1 MAPPS
6 NTCRSRVSARRT
18 RDDAQSGPPARPT
31 SGDSSALLTASMP
44 QDRMLAFLRLAL
56 SRHRS
61 GVLAGSDQQSY
72 VADRNGIENRVS
84 RAGERARNARGRDD
98 PLGLTA
104 SSRIIEYDD
113 PGRVDWRFPDIVPIP
128 ASYVTH
134 RSAPV
139 LVTAAAG
146 HDFGRGPRLGW
157 RWGFHR
163 GSHGGPLQDEILVS
177 AVYRGPNRVP
187 DIKGGVRSQDL
198 LSYLGILDRTTT
210 SLGMRPETGRRG

>member
-1 MAPPS
+1 MQKS
-6 NTCRSRVSARRT
+6 GQRRAEPET
-18 RDDAQSGPPARPT
+18 TAQSGPPARPYQWRLVGA
-31 SGDSSALLTASMP
+31 SYGVDAQGQDARLLEAVGFVARIGLVFWRE
-44 QDRMLAFLRLAL
+44 D
-56 SRHRS
+56 
-61 GVLAGSDQQSY
+61 DQQSY
-72 VADRNGIENRVS
+72 VADRNGIRESSIAKPASALVTLVEGTIPWDLLRRVASLSTTIRDESIGAS
-84 RAGERARNARGRDD
+84 RTSYQYR
-98 PLGLTA
+98 
-104 SSRIIEYDD
+104 
-113 PGRVDWRFPDIVPIP
+113 